1 MLSPPGYS
9 FATGLFFCRLG
20 LASVSV
26 AWAIASV
33 ALAIALVAWAI
44 VSVAWAIA
52 SVALAI
58 VSVAWAIAS
67 GVVAVYSAVGIS
79 GWAFGSSPYWLGPC
93 VPSLQLQISKR
104 IAPTIGMKIKK

>member
-20 LASVSV
+20 LAS
-26 AWAIASV
+26 
-33 ALAIALVAWAI
+33 